1 MPDRGLSR
9 RRFLISAGIAALATP
24 ILAACGGGQ
33 PASPTASASGAAGAK
48 PAATQQ
54 VASQPASG
62 ARVPLSISA
71 WTFADR
77 PWQKERAEKYGKDNA
92 AKVDLKVEDVIYDEM
107 SKKQLAW
114 AATGTAPD
122 IIYSGVKWAAYS
134 AYKGVFFAL
143 DDLVKADD
151 PGMDDFF
158 KGAIQGATLDGKL
171 FALPFEVNTGNVNV
185 IGFNQDMLDE
195 KGIKPP
201 TDDWTLEDYAS
212 MAAKLTD
219 RDKKI
224 FGTNYLTTNY
234 YDFGALARSY
244 GGDILSEDGKEFTL
258 TTDPKTVE
266 AARFHTELRTRLK
279 AAPMREESQGIAF
292 PAGQI
297 ALNASGVQ
305 SLGGLKK
312 TIADKFKWDAVLLGT
327 GPGGLRGYEMFVT
340 MYSISAKTKDPKAA
354 YDLLKYM
361 TSKETAMYAFVEQGQ
376 PPARASVW
384 NSPEAD
390 KIHPIWGRAA
400 KWLSNGKDK
409 GPFPMPNNLRFQ
421 ELQDKWANLSLQMFY
436 GDVGLDEGMKKIQDE
451 CQAIVKMARG

>member
-1 MPDRGLSR
+1 MTNRGLSR

-33 PASPTASASGAAGAK
+33 PASPTASASGSTGAK

-62 ARVPLSISA
+62 ARVPLSIA
-71 WTFADR
+71 VWTFADR
-77 PWQKERAEKYGKDNA
+77 PWQKERAEKYGQENA
-92 AKVDLKVEDVIYDEM
+92 AKVDLKAEDVIYDEM

-122 IIYSGVKWAAYS
+122 VLYSGVKWAAYS
-134 AYKGVFFAL
+134 AYKGVFLTL
-143 DDLVKADD
+143 DDLVKSDD

-158 KGAIQGATLDGKL
+158 KGAIQGASLDGKL
-171 FALPFEVNTGNVNV
+171 FALPFEVNTGNLNV
-185 IGFNQDMLDE
+185 ISYNKDMLDA
-195 KGIKPP
+195 KGIAPP
-201 TDDWTLEDYAS
+201 TDDWTLEDFAS

-219 RDKKI
+219 KDKKI
-224 FGTNYLTTNY
+224 FGTNYLTVNY

-266 AARFHTELRTRLK
+266 AARFQTELRTRLN

-312 TIADKFKWDAVLLGT
+312 TIADKFTWDSVLLGV

-354 YDLLKYM
+354 YELLKHM

-376 PPARASVW
+376 PPARQSVW
-384 NSPEAD
+384 LSPEAD
-390 KIHPIWGRAA
+390 RVNPIWGRAA
-400 KWLSNGKDK
+400 KWLADGKNK
-409 GPFPMPNNLRFQ
+409 GPFPMPDNLRFQ
-421 ELQDKWANLSLQMFY
+421 ELQDKWQNLSQQIFY
-436 GDVGLDEGMKKIQDE
+436 GDVAFDAGIKQVQEE